1 MSIFPTL
8 AKQAQE
14 NYNLGHFGGFSYG
27 FFTQSLLLGYVRRQ
41 LVDILPNFFILENG

>member
-1 MSIFPTL
+1 MFLSL

-27 FFTQSLLLGYVRRQ
+27 FFYPILATRVCEKAISGY
-41 LVDILPNFFILENG
+41 FA